1 MLLVHSIKRVEVH
14 HVVKVALYF
23 TGRVS
28 KDPSQCSV
36 RSLLF
41 HKSGSLSGICMDNGD
56 VALLARRKIN
66 LKSLAKLYL

>member
-14 HVVKVALYF
+14 YVVKVALYF

-56 VALLARRKIN
+56 VALLARRNIT
-66 LKSLAKLYL
+66 LKV

>member
-23 TGRVS
+23 TG

-56 VALLARRKIN
+56 VALLARRNIT
-66 LKSLAKLYL
+66 LKV